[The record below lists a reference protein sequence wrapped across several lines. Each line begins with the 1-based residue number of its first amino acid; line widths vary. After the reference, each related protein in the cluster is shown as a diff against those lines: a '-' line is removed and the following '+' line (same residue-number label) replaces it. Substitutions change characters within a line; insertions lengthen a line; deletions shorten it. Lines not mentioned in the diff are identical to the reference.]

1 MYVLLCITLHS
12 VFKEGTW
19 QWSDGSKFDYQTWY
33 NGQPNNNGGKEHCIY
48 MNYGGTNII
57 N

>member
-19 QWSDGSKFDYQTWY
+19 LWSDGSELDDTRWSR
-33 NGQPNNNGGKEHCIY
+33 GQPDNGSGTEHCMEMY
-48 MNYGGTNII
+48 LGTNII